1 MTKTFIRNSK
11 FIIHNSREGNILIE
25 SIVSVSLILIGLLGV
40 FGLVVHS
47 VRLNKDAG
55 LRTTASYLAAEGIEV
70 MKNIVDTDVVS
81 TESPWN
87 ATIGEDSF
95 ESYEVAYDSDNS
107 LEFAPVVLGGA
118 SSTTPLVFDN
128 NAGTY
133 GYPAGGDESVT
144 PFTRT
149 VYVTVPEENP
159 DEMQIASEVSW
170 QERGGMRTVRL
181 ETVFTNWRND

>member
-1 MTKTFIRNSK
+1 MFKRPNQNLK
-11 FIIHNSREGNILIE
+11 SRDGNILIE

-40 FGLVVHS
+40 FSLVVNS

-70 MKNIVDTDVVS
+70 MKNIVDADVVS
-81 TESPWN
+81 IEAPWN
-87 ATIGEDSF
+87 GTIGGSSF
-95 ESYEVAYDSDNS
+95 ETYEVEYDSDNS
-107 LEFAPVVLGGA
+107 LEFLPIALGGA

-128 NAGTY
+128 DTGTY
-133 GYPAGGDESVT
+133 RYPAGGDEVTT

-149 VYVTVPEENP
+149 IYITVPDTNP
-159 DEMQIASEVSW
+159 DEMQVASEVSW

-181 ETVFTNWRND
+181 ETIFANWRND